1 VTRDRVVGRSILS
14 DQVGLEKKTSITKFL
29 EVPSYNE
36 TLFVLVA
43 FVFEMVKATVSL
55 AFTHI

>member
-14 DQVGLEKKTSITKFL
+14 DQVGLEKETPITKFL
-29 EVPSYNE
+29 EVSSYNK
-36 TLFVLVA
+36 TLFVIVA

-55 AFTHI
+55 ALTHI